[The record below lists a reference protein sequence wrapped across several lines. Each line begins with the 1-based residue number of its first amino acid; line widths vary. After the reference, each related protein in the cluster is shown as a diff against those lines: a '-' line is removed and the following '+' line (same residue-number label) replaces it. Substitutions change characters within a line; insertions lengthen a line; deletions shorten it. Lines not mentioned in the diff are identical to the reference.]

1 MKPLANN
8 TKRFKGPL
16 QGCSNTTV
24 HKWSGCAECRAIW
37 SRNYRSARLKLS
49 VEDASSFDR
58 AMVTP
63 FEAASLL
70 NVCTET
76 IRRMIRAGNLRA
88 CRVGGGTHLRIPI
101 SEIYRIIKGEGI

>member
-1 MKPLANN
+1 MKHLA
-8 TKRFKGPL
+8 L
-16 QGCSNTTV
+16 QGCSNKTV
-24 HKWSGCAECRAIW
+24 HKWSGCAE
-37 SRNYRSARLKLS
+37 Y
-49 VEDASSFDR
+49 R

-101 SEIYRIIKGEGI
+101 SEIDRIIKVEGI